1 MNIGDNK
8 ILAYKDV
15 WLLNRDDHQHLFGS
29 MQVNSSYSKHI
40 EQLWNIKQLANT
52 MVYSCVCVIRRTTL
66 NCKYTDIQM
75 EPANL
80 QKCQHVTNKIST
92 KRYKKVCLNIFKMI
106 QTFWNDYQNCIFS
119 VNSVHQTFLSATF
132 TTSSKS
138 YKYIGIANLGKSV
151 IKGLIHSFSIYS
163 NKTVACILLLGKL
176 LF

>member
-1 MNIGDNK
+1 
-8 ILAYKDV
+8 
-15 WLLNRDDHQHLFGS
+15 
-29 MQVNSSYSKHI
+29 
-40 EQLWNIKQLANT
+40 
-52 MVYSCVCVIRRTTL
+52 
-66 NCKYTDIQM
+66 M

-80 QKCQHVTNKIST
+80 QRCQHVTNKIST

-106 QTFWNDYQNCIFS
+106 QTFWNDYQNCNFS

-176 LF
+176 LFGRVEFWTLHNIHRAAACPWCWEPGSENVMEVTKQA